1 MMNKGNSQAPR
12 KPDIDVRAYAEGV
25 LSGDRAMLARAITL
39 IESQAPHHR
48 QAAQDL
54 LARLLL
60 HRRQSIRIGIT
71 GAPGAGKSTFIDAL
85 GFYLS
90 EENYQVAVL
99 AIDPSSSISGGSI
112 LGDKTRMERLA
123 RSQKAFI
130 RPSPTGGA
138 LGGVASKTREAI
150 FICEAAGCDVILI
163 ETVGSG
169 QSEIAARSMVDF
181 FLLLLIAGAGDDL
194 QGIKKGVLELAD
206 ALLIHKADGD
216 NKIAAQAA
224 CAQFNRVLRFL
235 APATRGW
242 NTRAHTASGLTGEGI
257 ENIWGVIQ
265 AFEANTK
272 QSGIFEQRRQSQM
285 RDWLHHL
292 VEAQLQAF
300 FFQHPAVQ
308 SALPELEATVMRG
321 EVPAAA
327 AARQL
332 LGLMLPLED

>member
-25 LSGDRAMLARAITL
+25 LSGDRTMLARAITL

-54 LARLLL
+54 LARLLP

-216 NKIAAQAA
+216 NKIAAQTA

-235 APATRGW
+235 APATKGW

-265 AFEANTK
+265 AFEDHTK

-308 SALPELEATVMRG
+308 SALPELEAAVMRG

-332 LGLMLPLED
+332 LGLILTKD

>member
-1 MMNKGNSQAPR
+1 MMNKGNSQTPR
-12 KPDIDVRAYAEGV
+12 KSDIDVRAYAEGA

-39 IESQAPHHR
+39 IESQAPHHQ

-54 LARLLL
+54 LTRLMP
-60 HRRQSIRIGIT
+60 HRRPSIRIGVT
-71 GAPGAGKSTFIDAL
+71 GAPGAGKSSFIDAL
-85 GFYLS
+85 GFYLSELS

-123 RSQKAFI
+123 RSTKAFI
-130 RPSPTGGA
+130 RPSPTSGA

-150 FICEAAGCDVILI
+150 FICEAAGCNVILV

-181 FLLLLIAGAGDDL
+181 FLLLLIAGAGDEL

-206 ALLIHKADGD
+206 GLLIHKADGD

-224 CAQFNRVLRFL
+224 CAQFNRVLHFL
-235 APATRGW
+235 APATKGW
-242 NTRAHTASGLTGEGI
+242 DTRAYTASSLTGEGI
-257 ENIWGVIQ
+257 DNIWGVIQ
-265 AFEANTK
+265 AFEGYTK
-272 QSGIFEQRRQSQM
+272 QSGLFEQRRQSQM

-292 VEAQLQAF
+292 VEAQLHDF
-300 FFQHPAVQ
+300 FFQHPAVR
-308 SALPELEATVMRG
+308 SALPELEAAVMRG
-321 EVPAAA
+321 EVSATA

-332 LGLMLPLED
+332 LGLALR

>member
-1 MMNKGNSQAPR
+1 MMNKGNSQASR
-12 KPDIDVRAYAEGV
+12 KPDIDVGAYAEGV

-54 LARLLL
+54 LARLLP
-60 HRRQSIRIGIT
+60 HRRQSIRIGVT
-71 GAPGAGKSTFIDAL
+71 GAPGAGKSAFIDAL
-85 GFYLS
+85 GSCLS
-90 EENYQVAVL
+90 EEDYQVAVL

-112 LGDKTRMERLA
+112 LGDKTRMERL
-123 RSQKAFI
+123 SHSENAFI
-130 RPSPTGGA
+130 RPSPTGGI

-150 FICEAAGCDVILI
+150 FVCEAAGYDVILI

-181 FLLLLIAGAGDDL
+181 FLLLLIAGAGDEL

-216 NKIAAQAA
+216 NKIAARAA

-235 APATRGW
+235 APATKSW
-242 NTRAHTASGLTGEGI
+242 DTRAYTASSLTGEGI
-257 ENIWGVIQ
+257 ENIWRIIQ
-265 AFEANTK
+265 AFEDHTK
-272 QSGIFEQRRQSQM
+272 RSGLFEQRRQSQM

-300 FFQHPAVQ
+300 FFQHPAVR
-308 SALPELEATVMRG
+308 SALPELEAAVMRG
-321 EVPAAA
+321 DVPATA

-332 LGLMLPLED
+332 LGLMLR